1 MASNQLNIYM
11 KTISD
16 PFKTTIAGIK
26 KSANVRATV
35 RQIQSKLI
43 NYGIVS
49 ESEEQFLREHTDY
62 GQIDQTEA
70 FTQV

>member
-1 MASNQLNIYM
+1 M

-35 RQIQSKLI
+35 RQIQTKLI

-49 ESEEQFLREHTDY
+49 EAEEQFLREHTDY
-62 GQIDQTEA
+62 GQIDQKEA
-70 FTQV
+70 IS

>member
-1 MASNQLNIYM
+1 M

-26 KSANVRATV
+26 KSANVRVTV

-43 NYGIVS
+43 NYGILS
-49 ESEEQFLREHTDY
+49 DTEEQFLKQHTDY
-62 GQIDQTEA
+62 GKTDQKKA
-70 FTQV
+70 IF

>member
-1 MASNQLNIYM
+1 MSLKQVNTCM

-26 KSANVRATV
+26 NSANVRATV

-49 ESEEQFLREHTDY
+49 DVEEQFLRDHTDY
-62 GQIDQTEA
+62 GQTDQKKL
-70 FTQV
+70 FT

>member
-1 MASNQLNIYM
+1 M

-49 ESEEQFLREHTDY
+49 EAEEQFLREHTDY
-62 GQIDQTEA
+62 GRIDQKEA
-70 FTQV
+70 IS